1 MWVKKYPLWVQEII
15 LKMISVNPE
24 YRFKTMAEVASAI
37 ETRNIPLHS
46 FLFPCD

>member
-1 MWVKKYPLWVQEII
+1 MGARNYF
-15 LKMISVNPE
+15 KMISVNPE

-37 ETRNIPLHS
+37 EMNIPLHS